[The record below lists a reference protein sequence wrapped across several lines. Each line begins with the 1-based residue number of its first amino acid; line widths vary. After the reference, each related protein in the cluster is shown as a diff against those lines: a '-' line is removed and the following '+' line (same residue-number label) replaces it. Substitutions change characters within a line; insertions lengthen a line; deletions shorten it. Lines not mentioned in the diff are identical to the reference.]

1 MQVIDLSKDN
11 SVLNNF
17 IREIRDVDIQ
27 KDSMRFRRNMERIGE
42 VLAIELSKSL
52 KYSHIQTQT
61 PLGTADVNVI
71 DEQIVIAS
79 ILRAGLTLHNGV
91 LSIFDKAQNAF
102 VTAYRK
108 YSTANDFDICVD
120 YISSPDLTGKTLI
133 IVDPML
139 ATGSSMEMS
148 YCALLQKG
156 TPTNVHIISTIA
168 SKAAVEYLNNTMP
181 QETKLWVAAIDNDIN
196 EHAYI
201 VPGLGDAGDLAFG
214 EKND

>member
-1 MQVIDLSKDN
+1 
-11 SVLNNF
+11 
-17 IREIRDVDIQ
+17 
-27 KDSMRFRRNMERIGE
+27 MRFRRNMERIGE

-52 KYSHIQTQT
+52 KYKQVQTQT
-61 PLGTADVNVI
+61 PLGIANVNVI
-71 DEQIVIAS
+71 DERIVIAS

-108 YSTANDFDICVD
+108 YSTAYDFDICVD
-120 YISSPDLTGKTLI
+120 YISSPDLTDKTLI

-139 ATGSSMEMS
+139 ATGSSMEMC
-148 YCALLQKG
+148 YHALLQKG
-156 TPTNVHIISTIA
+156 APASVHIVSTIA
-168 SKAAVEYLNNTMP
+168 SKTAVEYLNNTMP
-181 QETKLWVAAIDNDIN
+181 QEIRLWVAAIDNDIN

-214 EKND
+214 EKSD